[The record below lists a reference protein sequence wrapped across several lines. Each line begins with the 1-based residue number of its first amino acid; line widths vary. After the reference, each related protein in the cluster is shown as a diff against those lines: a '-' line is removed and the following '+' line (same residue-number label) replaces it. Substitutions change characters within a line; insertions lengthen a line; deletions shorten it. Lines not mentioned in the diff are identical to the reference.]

1 MNHSK
6 NSFIRIIYFI
16 ILFIIY
22 RGLFLYFKINLR
34 MPIYGIFVFLMFFY
48 YLSNVLNFYNQKYK
62 LKDFIYSL
70 LINTILFSIFYFFNR
85 NIRIIFI
92 FSFYTVTQILL
103 KSFLL
108 KFTQKVERLLII
120 DSGEYTEKL
129 VNILSNN
136 KDYKYIG
143 YVGQVKRLEENY
155 LGSIE
160 DLKEIIDKENI
171 EVVLFTSRK
180 HAKEYSDLLLKLK
193 MKGIK
198 IIDYI
203 SFLEFSEGK
212 IDIEKIDAMWVL
224 MTDGF
229 DTFSN
234 KFQKRI
240 KRIFDILVSLSIL
253 ILFSPFILFTY
264 ILVKL
269 DIGLKYLLINPLKII
284 KNPAFFRQKRIG
296 KGGKEFEIIKFR
308 SMKIHDPTKFSKY
321 ASECDDRITGI
332 GKFIRKVRLDELP
345 QLINVFKGE
354 MSFVGPRPEWNELG
368 REYEEKISNYKLRYA
383 VQPGLTGWAQVMYS
397 YGASLEDAK
406 KKLEY
411 DLYYIKYQD
420 FILDLI
426 IFFKTCKIV
435 IFGKGR

>member
-1 MNHSK
+1 MNHTK

-22 RGLFLYFKINLR
+22 KILFLYFGINFK
-34 MPIYGIFVFLMFFY
+34 MTMYWIFIFLMFFY
-48 YLSNVLNFYNQKYK
+48 YLFNILNFYNQKYK

-70 LINTILFSIFYFFNR
+70 LINMLPFSIFYFLDK

-92 FSFYTVTQILL
+92 FFFYTVIQILL
-103 KSFLL
+103 KNFLL
-108 KFTQKVERLLII
+108 RFSQKVENLLII

-129 VNILSNN
+129 VDILSKNR
-136 KDYKYIG
+136 DYRYIG
-143 YVGQVKRLEENY
+143 YVGQVKKLEENY
-155 LGSIE
+155 LGRIE
-160 DLKEIIDKENI
+160 DLNKIVDKESI
-171 EVVLFTSRK
+171 EIVLFTSRK

-193 MKGIK
+193 MKGIR
-198 IIDYI
+198 IVDYI

-212 IDIEKIDAMWVL
+212 IDIEKIDAIWFL

-229 DTFSN
+229 NTFSN

-240 KRIFDILVSLSIL
+240 KRIFDIVVSLLIL

-264 ILVKL
+264 ILIKL
-269 DIGLKYLLINPLKII
+269 DIGLKYLLINPLKVI

-308 SMKIHDPTKFSKY
+308 SMKVHDPAKFSKY
-321 ASECDDRITGI
+321 ASECDSRITGI
-332 GKFIRKVRLDELP
+332 GKFIRKIRLDELP
-345 QLINVFKGE
+345 QLINIFKGE
-354 MSFVGPRPEWNELG
+354 MSFIGPRPEWNKLG

-397 YGASLEDAK
+397 YVASLEDAK
-406 KKLEY
+406 RKLEY
-411 DLYYIKYQD
+411 DLYYIKHQN

-426 IFFKTCKIV
+426 IFFKTCKKV
-435 IFGKGR
+435 ISGKGK